1 MQFRV
6 LVEASPKEGIA
17 DPQGTTIE
25 EHLPVLGWSNVSQVR
40 VGKAIRL
47 TVEAD
52 SEDAARRQVDDMCRR
67 FLANP
72 VLEDW
77 RGAVGGEKRGAGG
90 GWTRPKHCLAFV
102 ASARGPP

>member
-1 MQFRV
+1 MHFNV

-25 EHLPVLGWSNVSQVR
+25 EHLPALGWSNVEGVR
-40 VGKAIRL
+40 VGKAIRF
-47 TVEAD
+47 TVDAAD
-52 SEDAARRQVDDMCRR
+52 ADAARRQADDMARK

-77 RGAVGGEKRGAGG
+77 RVTVEGALGGDG
-90 GWTRPKHCLAFV
+90 V
-102 ASARGPP
+102 

>member
-1 MQFRV
+1 MAEPSTELLRIPDGLKPADGRFGSGPSRV
-6 LVEASPKEGIA
+6 RPEQGTLLRSTFA
-17 DPQGTTIE
+17 GTTIE
-25 EHLPVLGWSNVSQVR
+25 EHLPVLGWPNVSSVR

-47 TVEAD
+47 TVEAE

-77 RGAVGGEKRGAGG
+77 RVSVGD
-90 GWTRPKHCLAFV
+90 
-102 ASARGPP
+102 

>member
-1 MQFRV
+1 MLFRV

-17 DPQGTTIE
+17 DPQGVTIE
-25 EHLPVLGWSNVSQVR
+25 EHLPALGWSNVTGVR

-47 TVEAD
+47 TIEAE
-52 SEDAARRQVDDMCRR
+52 SEEAAATQADDMCRR

-77 RGAVGGEKRGAGG
+77 QVTAEPTGQQ
-90 GWTRPKHCLAFV
+90 
-102 ASARGPP
+102 

>member
-1 MQFRV
+1 M
-6 LVEASPKEGIA
+6 LVEASPKDGIA

-25 EHLPVLGWSNVSQVR
+25 EHLPVLGWTNVSDVR

-47 TVEAD
+47 TVDAESPEA
-52 SEDAARRQVDDMCRR
+52 AASQADDMCRR

-77 RGAVGGEKRGAGG
+77 RVTVE
-90 GWTRPKHCLAFV
+90 
-102 ASARGPP
+102 

>member
-1 MQFRV
+1 MASAAFRV
-6 LVEASPKEGIA
+6 LIEAAPKAGIA

-25 EHLPVLGWSNVSQVR
+25 EHLPAMGWPNVSGVR

-47 TVEAD
+47 IVEGENEESVVA
-52 SEDAARRQVDDMCRR
+52 QVDEMCRR

-77 RGAVGGEKRGAGG
+77 RVTVEPAG
-90 GWTRPKHCLAFV
+90 PA
-102 ASARGPP
+102 

>member
-1 MQFRV
+1 MRFEV

-25 EHLPVLGWSNVSQVR
+25 EHLPALGWTNVSGVR

-47 TVEAD
+47 SVDAE
-52 SEDAARRQVDDMCRR
+52 SRDAALAQVDEMCRR

-77 RGAVGGEKRGAGG
+77 RVTVEDRVPGEPA
-90 GWTRPKHCLAFV
+90 
-102 ASARGPP
+102 AR